1 MLLANKEGIVV
12 NGPIVALAGF
22 GVGNSVVI
30 FTIPILA
37 GQLVGTKSV
46 KILAVHMFN
55 NVAGNQLVTLG
66 QGIAGVGIPAL
77 MPGLQSMNNLPD
89 IYIAGVNL
97 PEDVEAFAN
106 ITAWPAAALGG
117 GTIDIQLIVAVIG

>member
-12 NGPIVALAGF
+12 NGPIVNMLAF
-22 GVGNSVVI
+22 AAANAVVI
-30 FTIPILA
+30 LTIPVLA

-55 NVAGNQLVTLG
+55 NAAGNQLVTLG
-66 QGIAGVGIPAL
+66 QGAAGVGIPAL

-89 IYIAGVNL
+89 IYIAGENL